1 MFLQQITEQNPQLV
15 QEAIRRHQSGE
26 ILPDTFLVDLDT
38 LLDNAEKIKRTAD
51 QHHIDLYFMLKQLG
65 HNPYI
70 AEKLLEIGY
79 PGAVVVDWKEAEL
92 MMQHRI
98 PIMNAGHLVQPPAA
112 FVRRLVD
119 YGCEYF
125 TVYTLEKIREINEAA
140 KAAGIVQKL
149 LLRITD
155 DNSVIYSGQSA
166 GFRLAELD
174 GLIRKTEQFDH
185 VRIAGVTS
193 FPCFLYSEKNNRIEP
208 TQNMESLQK
217 AKEILER
224 HGLCDLNINA
234 PSATC
239 VSSLQQM
246 DPYGVTSSE
255 PGHGLTGTTPLH
267 AHGIQEEKPCV
278 LYLSEVSH
286 NYDHKA
292 YIYGGGYYRR
302 GHVRHA
308 LVYHDGIREYANVQ
322 PPALDSID
330 YHFELDH
337 EFPVGSTVI
346 MAFRFQI
353 FTSRSDVCLI
363 EGMRAGRPKIAGFYD
378 SFGKPEK

>member
-1 MFLQQITEQNPQLV
+1 MLRYIIIFLAGALGAFEANRGIAVFNDAVRPIVPEYREGRMFLQQITEQNPQLV

-224 HGLCDLNINA
+224 HGLCNLNINA

-267 AHGIQEEKPCV
+267 ADQYTG
-278 LYLSEVSH
+278 LYG
-286 NYDHKA
+286 A
-292 YIYGGGYYRR
+292 GGFDGLPELHRL
-302 GHVRHA
+302 HEP
-308 LVYHDGIREYANVQ
+308 GIRLCAWRRCAWKGW
-322 PPALDSID
+322 P
-330 YHFELDH
+330 
-337 EFPVGSTVI
+337 
-346 MAFRFQI
+346 
-353 FTSRSDVCLI
+353 
-363 EGMRAGRPKIAGFYD
+363 GR
-378 SFGKPEK
+378 